1 MISIEE
7 IIGNLLLRHNCVVIP
22 SFGGFVAKQISAQ
35 IDYNSGLMLPPRK
48 SLLFNRQLINNDGL
62 LITELVQQLKCEYS
76 EAEKI
81 VSEKRQDWQ
90 DALKRGER
98 VTIDRVGYLFFDQE
112 KNICFE
118 QDRFFNLLL
127 SSYGLGKVHFL
138 SETEVAIAQHEAI
151 VHPIKVTEEISIVEK
166 IVEPTLRID
175 KESEEKKAK
184 IIPIAL
190 PKEVKAKNKA
200 WKYIAAACVLPIAFY
215 SVWIPMKTDVLES
228 GMISFKD
235 FNPFNTSVEATY
247 SMDKLDLKT
256 TKKKTTISLNEQL
269 EAIQTDN
276 STYQYNFSDN
286 LFLTVKLTEKSVE
299 EPVIIEKTEAVSIP
313 KTSVKKGYNYIIG
326 CFSDQ
331 SNAANLVSKL
341 KSEGLNAVI
350 VDVKNGLHR
359 VSAGTASSQ
368 DEFAKIISVAES
380 KGYQGWVLK

>member
-1 MISIEE
+1 MISVEE

-62 LITELVQQLKCEYS
+62 LITELAQQLKCDYS
-76 EAEKI
+76 NAEEI
-81 VSEKRQDWQ
+81 VVAKRQDWQ

-98 VTIDRVGYLFFDQE
+98 VTIDKVGYLFFDQE

-151 VHPIKVTEEISIVEK
+151 VHPIKAAEEIKIVEK
-166 IVEPTLRID
+166 IEQPILSID

-184 IIPIAL
+184 IIPIAF
-190 PKEVKAKNKA
+190 PKEAKSKNKA

-235 FNPFNTSVEATY
+235 FNPFNKTVEATY

-269 EAIQTDN
+269 EAIQNDN
-276 STYQYNFSDN
+276 TTYQYNFSDN
-286 LFLTVKLTEKSVE
+286 LFLTVRTSELPVE
-299 EPVIIEKTEAVSIP
+299 ESVMNDNVENVSIP
-313 KTSVKKGYNYIIG
+313 KAAAKNGYNYIIG

-331 SNAANLVSKL
+331 SNAANLVAKL